1 MMRARIIAVCVGL
14 CVAAGVSAG
23 REYHVSTQGNDAG
36 DGTASHPLR
45 TISAAVQLAQSG
57 DVILVRE
64 GVYRERVDPLRGGQ
78 SDQERIVYQAAPGEK
93 VVIKGSEVVKNW
105 QKVENDAWKV
115 TIPNAFF
122 GTFNPYS
129 DLIRGDWFNPKGR
142 EHHTGAVYLNGH
154 WLIEAA
160 KLDDVLKPVGDP
172 SVRYG
177 PGDQQTLLNVAWLQP
192 DDSTRVAAASF
203 AAQNGVQK
211 AACSEGG
218 ECIGWIEHG
227 DWVRYEKVDFGQAT
241 NQMRI
246 RAASETTGGTIE
258 I

>member
-105 QKVENDAWKV
+105 QKVENDAWKAYLFQV
-115 TIPNAFF
+115 TA
-122 GTFNPYS
+122 Y
-129 DLIRGDWFNPKGR
+129 
-142 EHHTGAVYLNGH
+142 
-154 WLIEAA
+154 
-160 KLDDVLKPVGDP
+160 
-172 SVRYG
+172 
-177 PGDQQTLLNVAWLQP
+177 
-192 DDSTRVAAASF
+192 
-203 AAQNGVQK
+203 
-211 AACSEGG
+211 CS
-218 ECIGWIEHG
+218 
-227 DWVRYEKVDFGQAT
+227 
-241 NQMRI
+241 
-246 RAASETTGGTIE
+246 
-258 I
+258 